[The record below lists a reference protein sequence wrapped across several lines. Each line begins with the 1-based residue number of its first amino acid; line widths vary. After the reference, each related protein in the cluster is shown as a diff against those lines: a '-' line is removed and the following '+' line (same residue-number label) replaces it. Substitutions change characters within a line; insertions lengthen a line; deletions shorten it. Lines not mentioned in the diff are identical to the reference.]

1 MEQPIVIDNF
11 LQEIYQK
18 SISDLLTGV
27 EFPWNF
33 HRYSV
38 SNEPLDKYWH
48 TEEPHKEHIQF
59 RHIFADDNVVKS
71 EFFQYVKPLLVAFE
85 MQYGKKVKGF
95 RRLKSNLLM
104 PQKGPSAQQPH
115 IDGMA
120 VINETYDAVGKKT
133 LLYYVNDSDG
143 DTVLYNEY
151 FTEKPLGRLTKQ
163 QTVPPKKGRAV
174 IFDSNQL
181 HAGCCPTNSDYRII
195 LNFVLEI

>member
-11 LQEIYQK
+11 LPEIYQK
-18 SISDLLTGV
+18 SIIDLLTGV
-27 EFPWNF
+27 EFPWTF

-38 SNEPLDKYWH
+38 SNEPLDPYWH
-48 TEEPHKEHIQF
+48 IDEPHKEHIQF
-59 RHIFADDNVVKS
+59 RHIFADDNVVRS
-71 EFFQYVKPLLVAFE
+71 EFFQYVKPLIVAFE
-85 MQYGKKVKGF
+85 MQYGKKVKSF

-104 PQKGPSAQQPH
+104 PQKGPITQQPH

-120 VINETYDAVGKKT
+120 LIDGVRDAVGKKT

-151 FTEKPLGRLTKQ
+151 FTNEPLGLLTKQ
-163 QTVPPKKGRAV
+163 QIVPPKKGRAV

-181 HAGCCPTNSDYRII
+181 HAGCCPSESDCRII
-195 LNFVLEI
+195 LNFVLEV